1 MKVIGLMPVR
11 NEAWVLR
18 HSLSCLS
25 GFCDVVFVHD
35 QSSEDESREICRD
48 FPKVQLITS
57 DEADICERA
66 RFALLDA
73 ARGYDGHNLLWFNDA
88 DELVSPSSLRRF
100 LAASGSLEPSTVVE
114 CLFYTLWK
122 TSRRYRNDFTL
133 YRPHMKSMA
142 FVDDRSADY
151 DRSTDFP
158 LHVPRVP
165 IEHPLRT
172 VTATEVRVLHLQ
184 WVVWERNQMKQAWYR
199 CSELLNHNK
208 PPAEINALYS
218 ITFDAMGIKTTAV
231 PPAWVEDVTFPHVS
245 VNRESSWHE
254 REILSW
260 FDQYGV
266 ERFELLELWHIPALR
281 REFLRRTGRR
291 PWPDRSYQPRWTI
304 RLRKSVRAAAR
315 ALKLRLTFES

>member
-35 QSSEDESREICRD
+35 QSSQDASRDICRD
-48 FPKVQLITS
+48 FPKVHLISS

-66 RFALLDA
+66 RFRLLDA
-73 ARGYDGHNLLWFNDA
+73 AREYDGNNLIWFNDA
-88 DELVSPSSLRRF
+88 DELVSPSSMRRF
-100 LAASGSLEPSTVVE
+100 LAASSPHEPGTVVE

-122 TSRRYRNDFTL
+122 TPRRYRNDFTL
-133 YRPHMKSMA
+133 YRPHLKAMA
-142 FVDDRSADY
+142 FVDDRSTDY

-165 IEHPLRT
+165 IEHPARI

-184 WVVWERNQMKQAWYR
+184 WTVWERNQMKQAWYR

-208 PPAEINALYS
+208 PASEINALYS
-218 ITFDAMGIKTTAV
+218 IAFDAIGIKTTAV
-231 PPAWVEDVTFPHVS
+231 PSAWVEDVTFPDVS
-245 VNRESSWHE
+245 VNHDPSWHE

-260 FDQYGV
+260 FNVYGV
-266 ERFELLELWHIPALR
+266 ERFEPLEIWHLR
-281 REFLRRTGRR
+281 VLREEFQRCTGRR
-291 PWPDRSYQPRWTI
+291 PRPDRSYQPRWTV
-304 RLRKSVRAAAR
+304 RLRRSARAAAR
-315 ALKLRLTFES
+315 ALKLRLTFEP